1 MFRSVFLRKMVFLVL
16 VALCAS
22 ALLSATLF
30 TLGANEMLKT
40 NTEDKLISKAQ
51 AMSLF
56 VSEYITNERS
66 SGNLYDGRSLDAAT
80 KGYSEPSVLDAYYVL
95 YDAAGSPIKT
105 SVLYTN
111 HDVDFFNQMDGYA
124 RANMLTNTSYLGL
137 LIGRVQ
143 SEDKKTT
150 SIIVQAPIVVN
161 DQIIAYLV
169 IGNEY
174 SLENSIAGSFGSM
187 LLLSTFV
194 VALFML
200 IPVYFAS
207 KRLVKPLNK
216 VADVATALGQG
227 DFTVRADDTTR
238 GEIGDLAA
246 SVNELAERLSRSIVS
261 VTTERNRLKEIF
273 DIISEGIV
281 SVDINLQPD
290 YSNNAIATLFEKV
303 PRRNLFTEKLQ
314 LIPFEEVWQDF
325 ENCIKT
331 GETIERTI
339 EAKDCAYSSTIVP
352 TFDNE
357 KSIIGATGFFRDI
370 SEQERLEQTRRDYVA
385 NVSHELRT
393 PLTAMRG
400 LVEPLADGMVKKE
413 EDRQRYYGIILH
425 ETMRLSRLIDDM
437 LELSRLQARTLAFK
451 TFPFD
456 LNKLL
461 SEFETKFKP
470 VMEDAELNFSVEFK
484 TGPLPTVM
492 GNPDRVEQI
501 IVILLDNA
509 KKYTP
514 AGGSITISTEYSDE
528 TDQVLVS
535 VSDTGQGIHEYDIDH
550 IFDRFYKADRA
561 RGKKGTGLGLAIA
574 KELLSYMGETITVQS
589 EYGEGTTFTFT
600 LKRVTGSVWY

>member
-1 MFRSVFLRKMVFLVL
+1 MFRSVFLRKMILMVL
-16 VALCAS
+16 IALCAS

-30 TLGANEMLKT
+30 NIGMNAISRNNAEEVLI
-40 NTEDKLISKAQ
+40 DKGYS
-51 AMSLF
+51 MSDLL
-56 VSEYITNERS
+56 SEYVGQKNI
-66 SGNLYDGRSLDAAT
+66 AT
-80 KGYSEPSVLDAYYVL
+80 KGELISALKDATVGYANHTVLGAYF
-95 YDAAGSPIKT
+95 I
-105 SVLYTN
+105 LYTEEGN
-111 HDVDFFNQMDGYA
+111 SFFKTNEVDTEDVEILTSIDTYA
-124 RANMLTNTSYLGL
+124 QENMLTNSDNKN
-137 LIGRVQ
+137 LIGNV
-143 SEDKKTT
+143 SASSKKN
-150 SIIVQAPIVVN
+150 SITVIQIPIEVDN
-161 DQIIAYLV
+161 NLIGYLV
-169 IGNEY
+169 IGDQIPKQSPEASN
-174 SLENSIAGSFGSM
+174 
-187 LLLSTFV
+187 LSGVLFISTLMV
-194 VALFML
+194 SLFMA

-207 KRLVKPLNK
+207 RRLVRPLNK
-216 VADVATALGQG
+216 VTDVANALGRG
-227 DFTVRADDTTR
+227 DFSVRANDSTK
-238 GEIGDLAA
+238 GEIGELAA
-246 SVNELAERLSRSIVS
+246 SVNELAEKLSKSITS

-281 SVDINLQPD
+281 SVNEDLQPD

-303 PRRNLFTEKLQ
+303 PRKNLFTEKLQ
-314 LIPFEEVWQDF
+314 LIPFEEVWEDF
-325 ENCIKT
+325 ENCLKT
-331 GETIERTI
+331 GETYERTI

-352 TFDNE
+352 ILDNE
-357 KSIIGATGFFRDI
+357 KYIIGATGFFRDI

-461 SEFETKFKP
+461 SEFETKFAP
-470 VMEDAELNFSVEFK
+470 VLEEAELNFSVEYK

-514 AGGSITISTEYSDE
+514 AGGSITISTEFNDQ
-528 TDQVLVS
+528 TDQVFVS

-550 IFDRFYKADRA
+550 IFDRFFKADRA

-574 KELLSYMGETITVQS
+574 RELLSYMGETITVQS

>member
-1 MFRSVFLRKMVFLVL
+1 MIFLVL

-30 TLGANEMLKT
+30 NYAAGEVFRDNSEELLIEKARSMADFLEKQAEPERMKSDSEIVEKLKSSSKGYTSQDVLGAYFL
-40 NTEDKLISKAQ
+40 
-51 AMSLF
+51 
-56 VSEYITNERS
+56 
-66 SGNLYDGRSLDAAT
+66 
-80 KGYSEPSVLDAYYVL
+80 L
-95 YDAAGSPIKT
+95 YDANGQLVTYSNPET
-105 SVLYTN
+105 SDDLHILNEIGLFCTT
-111 HDVDFFNQMDGYA
+111 
-124 RANMLTNTSYLGL
+124 NMLNNSDNKNLRGTLNISEEDVSIKLIQVPVQTEDRLVSYL
-137 LIGRVQ
+137 
-143 SEDKKTT
+143 
-150 SIIVQAPIVVN
+150 IVGN
-161 DQIIAYLV
+161 QIIETPSTLSGFSQV
-169 IGNEY
+169 LI
-174 SLENSIAGSFGSM
+174 
-187 LLLSTFV
+187 LSTLLV
-194 VALFML
+194 SLAML

-207 KRLVKPLNK
+207 KRLIRPLNR
-216 VADVATALGQG
+216 VTDVANALGQG
-227 DFTVRADDTTR
+227 DFSVRANDQTK

-246 SVNELAERLSRSIVS
+246 SVNELAEKLSKSITS

-281 SVDINLQPD
+281 SVNKDLQPD

-303 PRRNLFTEKLQ
+303 PRKNLFTEKLQ
-314 LIPFEEVWQDF
+314 LIPFEEVWEDF

-331 GETIERTI
+331 GETYERTI

-352 TFDNE
+352 IKDNE
-357 KSIIGATGFFRDI
+357 KAIIGATGFFRDI

-470 VMEDAELNFSVEFK
+470 VLEDAELNFSVEYK

-535 VSDTGQGIHEYDIDH
+535 VIDTGQGIHEYDIDH
-550 IFDRFYKADRA
+550 IFDRFYKA
-561 RGKKGTGLGLAIA
+561 
-574 KELLSYMGETITVQS
+574 KEPA
-589 EYGEGTTFTFT
+589 
-600 LKRVTGSVWY
+600 

>member
-1 MFRSVFLRKMVFLVL
+1 MFRSLFLRKMIFLVL

-30 TLGANEMLKT
+30 NYAANEVSRDNSQEMVI
-40 NTEDKLISKAQ
+40 DQ
-51 AMSLF
+51 ARAM
-56 VSEYITNERS
+56 
-66 SGNLYDGRSLDAAT
+66 A
-80 KGYSEPSVLDAYYVL
+80 SVLSEHVKKSDAKDYQERVASLKNATVAFTDYNVL
-95 YDAAGSPIKT
+95 NAYFELYEMNETPIEFTRAGT
-105 SVLYTN
+105 
-111 HDVDFFNQMDGYA
+111 MDELNMMSIIDSYA
-124 RANMLTNTSYLGL
+124 RENMLTNSDNKNLMGSPTLS
-137 LIGRVQ
+137 
-143 SEDKKTT
+143 DKNATLT
-150 SIIVQAPIVVN
+150 IVQVPVYTN
-161 DQIIAYLV
+161 DTLTAYLIV
-169 IGNEY
+169 AKEISNQSAFDSGF
-174 SLENSIAGSFGSM
+174 SSV
-187 LLLSTFV
+187 LLLSTLLV
-194 VALFML
+194 SMFML

-207 KRLVKPLNK
+207 KRLISPLNR
-216 VADVATALGQG
+216 VTDVANALGRG
-227 DFTVRADDTTR
+227 DFSVRANAKTK
-238 GEIGDLAA
+238 GEIGELAA
-246 SVNELAERLSRSIVS
+246 SVNELAEKLSRSITS

-281 SVDINLQPD
+281 SVNKDLQPD

-303 PRRNLFTEKLQ
+303 PRKNLFTEKLQ
-314 LIPFEEVWQDF
+314 LIPFEEVWEDF
-325 ENCIKT
+325 DNCLKT
-331 GETIERTI
+331 GETYERTI

-352 TFDNE
+352 ILDNE
-357 KSIIGATGFFRDI
+357 KVIIGATGFFRDI

-470 VMEDAELNFSVEFK
+470 VMEDAELEFHVEYK
-484 TGPLPTVM
+484 TGTLPTVM

-514 AGGSITISTEYSDE
+514 PGGSITISTEYSDE

>member
-1 MFRSVFLRKMVFLVL
+1 MFRSIFLRKMIFLVL

-30 TLGANEMLKT
+30 NYAAGEVFRDNSEELLIEKARSMADFLEKQAEPERMKSDSEIVEKLKSSSKGYTSQDVLGAYFLLYDTNGQLVTYSNPETSDDLHILNEIGLFCTTNMLNNSDNKNLRGT
-40 NTEDKLISKAQ
+40 LNISEEDVSIKLIQVPVQTEDRL
-51 AMSLF
+51 
-56 VSEYITNERS
+56 V
-66 SGNLYDGRSLDAAT
+66 
-80 KGYSEPSVLDAYYVL
+80 
-95 YDAAGSPIKT
+95 
-105 SVLYTN
+105 
-111 HDVDFFNQMDGYA
+111 
-124 RANMLTNTSYLGL
+124 SYLIVGNQVIETPSAL
-137 LIGRVQ
+137 SGFSQVLI
-143 SEDKKTT
+143 
-150 SIIVQAPIVVN
+150 
-161 DQIIAYLV
+161 
-169 IGNEY
+169 
-174 SLENSIAGSFGSM
+174 
-187 LLLSTFV
+187 LSTLLV
-194 VALFML
+194 SLAML

-207 KRLVKPLNK
+207 KRLIRPLNR
-216 VADVATALGQG
+216 VTDVANALGQG
-227 DFTVRADDTTR
+227 DFSVRANDQTK

-246 SVNELAERLSRSIVS
+246 SVNELAEKLSKSITS

-281 SVDINLQPD
+281 SVNKDLQPD

-303 PRRNLFTEKLQ
+303 PRKNLFTEKLQ
-314 LIPFEEVWQDF
+314 LIPFEEVWEDF

-331 GETIERTI
+331 GETYERTI

-352 TFDNE
+352 IKDNE
-357 KSIIGATGFFRDI
+357 KAIIGATGFFRDI

-470 VMEDAELNFSVEFK
+470 VLEDAELNFSVEYK

-535 VSDTGQGIHEYDIDH
+535 VIDTGQGIHEYDIDH

>member
-1 MFRSVFLRKMVFLVL
+1 MFRSLFLRKMVFLVL

-30 TLGANEMLKT
+30 NYAAGEVSKD
-40 NTEDKLISKAQ
+40 NTEEIMIDKARSMASFLGSYADQDKTLSDSEITGKLKSISA
-51 AMSLF
+51 
-56 VSEYITNERS
+56 
-66 SGNLYDGRSLDAAT
+66 
-80 KGYSEPSVLDAYYVL
+80 GYASRDVLGTFFHL
-95 YDAAGSPIKT
+95 YDANGSLISSSNPQT
-105 SVLYTN
+105 SEDLRLLSAIDIFCTS
-111 HDVDFFNQMDGYA
+111 
-124 RANMLTNTSYLGL
+124 NMLTNSDNKNLRGELDNDGSNVIMIQFPVQTENKLCGYLIIGDRISSSPAAVTGFSQV
-137 LIGRVQ
+137 LI
-143 SEDKKTT
+143 
-150 SIIVQAPIVVN
+150 
-161 DQIIAYLV
+161 
-169 IGNEY
+169 
-174 SLENSIAGSFGSM
+174 
-187 LLLSTFV
+187 LSTLV
-194 VALFML
+194 VSLFML

-207 KRLVKPLNK
+207 KRLIRPLNR
-216 VADVATALGQG
+216 VTDVANALGRG
-227 DFTVRADDTTR
+227 DFSIRANDKTK

-246 SVNELAERLSRSIVS
+246 SVNELAEKLSKSITS
-261 VTTERNRLKEIF
+261 VTTERNRPKELF

-281 SVDINLQPD
+281 SVNKDLQPD

-303 PRRNLFTEKLQ
+303 PRKNLFTEKLQ
-314 LIPFEEVWQDF
+314 LIPFEEVWEDF

-331 GETIERTI
+331 GETYERTI

-352 TFDNE
+352 IKDNE
-357 KSIIGATGFFRDI
+357 KTIIGATGFFRDI

-470 VMEDAELNFSVEFK
+470 VMEDAELNFSVEYK

-535 VSDTGQGIHEYDIDH
+535 VADTGQGIHEYDIDH

>member
-1 MFRSVFLRKMVFLVL
+1 MFRSLFLRKMIFLVL

-30 TLGANEMLKT
+30 NYAANEVSRDNSQEMVI
-40 NTEDKLISKAQ
+40 DQ
-51 AMSLF
+51 ARAM
-56 VSEYITNERS
+56 
-66 SGNLYDGRSLDAAT
+66 A
-80 KGYSEPSVLDAYYVL
+80 SVLSEHVEKSDAKDYQERVASLKNATVAFTDYNVL
-95 YDAAGSPIKT
+95 NAYFELYEMNETPIEFTRAGT
-105 SVLYTN
+105 
-111 HDVDFFNQMDGYA
+111 MDELNMMSIIDSYA
-124 RANMLTNTSYLGL
+124 RENMLTNSDNKN
-137 LIGRVQ
+137 LIG
-143 SEDKKTT
+143 SPTLSDKNATLT
-150 SIIVQAPIVVN
+150 IVQVPVYTN
-161 DQIIAYLV
+161 GTLTAYLIV
-169 IGNEY
+169 AKEISNQSAFDSGF
-174 SLENSIAGSFGSM
+174 SSV
-187 LLLSTFV
+187 LLLSTLLV
-194 VALFML
+194 SMFML

-207 KRLVKPLNK
+207 KRLISPLNR
-216 VADVATALGQG
+216 VTDVANALGRG
-227 DFTVRADDTTR
+227 DFSVRANDKTK
-238 GEIGDLAA
+238 GEIGELAA
-246 SVNELAERLSRSIVS
+246 SVNELAEKLSRSITS

-281 SVDINLQPD
+281 SVNKDLQPD

-303 PRRNLFTEKLQ
+303 PRKNLFTEKLQ
-314 LIPFEEVWQDF
+314 LIPFEEVWEDF
-325 ENCIKT
+325 DNCLKT
-331 GETIERTI
+331 GETYERTI

-352 TFDNE
+352 ILDNE
-357 KSIIGATGFFRDI
+357 KVIIGATGFFRDI

-470 VMEDAELNFSVEFK
+470 VMEDAELDFHVEYK
-484 TGPLPTVM
+484 TGTLPTVM

-514 AGGSITISTEYSDE
+514 PGGSITISTEYSDE

>member
-1 MFRSVFLRKMVFLVL
+1 MFRSVFLRKMVTLVL

-22 ALLSATLF
+22 ALLSAFLFSIAANASFRTQSENDMKDKATSLSIFLSSYVRDNSTSSKDYLDTL
-30 TLGANEMLKT
+30 LGATHSYTDPSILGAYFLLYNKDGSQLKLETPANVEDVENVTSIHTHATTYML
-40 NTEDKLISKAQ
+40 NHNQNPHLISR
-51 AMSLF
+51 
-56 VSEYITNERS
+56 IP
-66 SGNLYDGRSLDAAT
+66 LD
-80 KGYSEPSVLDAYYVL
+80 E
-95 YDAAGSPIKT
+95 
-105 SVLYTN
+105 
-111 HDVDFFNQMDGYA
+111 
-124 RANMLTNTSYLGL
+124 
-137 LIGRVQ
+137 
-143 SEDKKTT
+143 KKTT
-150 SIIVQAPIVVN
+150 LFIVQVPVMVN
-161 DQIIAYLV
+161 DELIAYLV
-169 IGNEY
+169 IGSE
-174 SLENSIAGSFGSM
+174 IAQQSDIVKSFSNV

-194 VALFML
+194 VAFFMI

-207 KRLVKPLNK
+207 KRLVRPLNK
-216 VADVATALGQG
+216 VADVAIALGQG
-227 DFTVRADDTTR
+227 DFTKRADDSTR

-246 SVNELAERLSRSIVS
+246 SINELAERLSKSITS
-261 VTTERNRLKEIF
+261 VTNERNRLKEIF

-290 YSNNAIATLFEKV
+290 YANNAIATLFEKV
-303 PRRNLFTEKLQ
+303 PRKNLFTEKLQ
-314 LIPFEEVWQDF
+314 LIPFEEVWEDF

-331 GETIERTI
+331 GESLERTI
-339 EAKDCAYSSTIVP
+339 EAKDCAYQSTIVP
-352 TFDNE
+352 TLDSD
-357 KSIIGATGFFRDI
+357 KMIIGATGFFRDI

-461 SEFETKFKP
+461 SEFETKFAP
-470 VMEDAELNFSVEFK
+470 VMEEAELDFSVEFK

-514 AGGSITISTEYSDE
+514 AGGSITISTEYNDE

-574 KELLSYMGETITVQS
+574 KELLSYMGETITVTS

-600 LKRVTGSVWY
+600 LKRVTGTVWY

>member
-1 MFRSVFLRKMVFLVL
+1 MFRSLFLRKMVFLVL

-30 TLGANEMLKT
+30 NYAAGEVSKD
-40 NTEDKLISKAQ
+40 NTEEIMIDKARSMASFLGSYADQDKTLSDSEITGKLKSISA
-51 AMSLF
+51 
-56 VSEYITNERS
+56 
-66 SGNLYDGRSLDAAT
+66 
-80 KGYSEPSVLDAYYVL
+80 GYASRDVLGTFFLL
-95 YDAAGSPIKT
+95 YDANGSLISSSNPQT
-105 SVLYTN
+105 SEDLRLLSAIDIFCTS
-111 HDVDFFNQMDGYA
+111 
-124 RANMLTNTSYLGL
+124 NMLTNSDNKNLRGELDNDGSNVIMIQFPVQTENKLCGYLIIGDRISSSPAAVTGFSQV
-137 LIGRVQ
+137 LI
-143 SEDKKTT
+143 
-150 SIIVQAPIVVN
+150 
-161 DQIIAYLV
+161 
-169 IGNEY
+169 
-174 SLENSIAGSFGSM
+174 
-187 LLLSTFV
+187 LSTLV
-194 VALFML
+194 VSLFML

-207 KRLVKPLNK
+207 KRLIRPLNR
-216 VADVATALGQG
+216 VTDVANALGRG
-227 DFTVRADDTTR
+227 DFSIRANDKTK

-246 SVNELAERLSRSIVS
+246 SVNELAEKLSKSITS

-281 SVDINLQPD
+281 SVNKDLQPD

-303 PRRNLFTEKLQ
+303 PRKNLFTEKLQ
-314 LIPFEEVWQDF
+314 LIPFEEVWEDF

-331 GETIERTI
+331 GETYERTI

-352 TFDNE
+352 IKDNE
-357 KSIIGATGFFRDI
+357 KTIIGATGFFRDI

-470 VMEDAELNFSVEFK
+470 VMEDAELNFSVEYK

-492 GNPDRVEQI
+492 GNPDRGEQI

-535 VSDTGQGIHEYDIDH
+535 VADTGQGIHEYDIDH

>member
-1 MFRSVFLRKMVFLVL
+1 MIFLVL

-30 TLGANEMLKT
+30 NYAAGEVFRDNSEELLIEKARSMADFLEKQAEPERMKSDSEIVEKLKSSSKGYTSQDVLGAYFL
-40 NTEDKLISKAQ
+40 
-51 AMSLF
+51 
-56 VSEYITNERS
+56 
-66 SGNLYDGRSLDAAT
+66 
-80 KGYSEPSVLDAYYVL
+80 L
-95 YDAAGSPIKT
+95 YDANGQLVTYSNPET
-105 SVLYTN
+105 SDDLHILNEIGLFCTT
-111 HDVDFFNQMDGYA
+111 
-124 RANMLTNTSYLGL
+124 NMLNNSDNKNLRGTLNISEEDVSIKLIQVPVQTEDRLVSYL
-137 LIGRVQ
+137 
-143 SEDKKTT
+143 
-150 SIIVQAPIVVN
+150 IVGN
-161 DQIIAYLV
+161 QIIETPSALSGFSQV
-169 IGNEY
+169 LI
-174 SLENSIAGSFGSM
+174 
-187 LLLSTFV
+187 LSTLLV
-194 VALFML
+194 SLAML

-207 KRLVKPLNK
+207 KRLIRPLNR
-216 VADVATALGQG
+216 VTDVANALGQG
-227 DFTVRADDTTR
+227 DFSVRANDQTK

-246 SVNELAERLSRSIVS
+246 SVNELAEKLSKSITS

-281 SVDINLQPD
+281 SVNKDLQPD

-303 PRRNLFTEKLQ
+303 PRKNLFTEKLQ
-314 LIPFEEVWQDF
+314 LIPFEEVWEDF

-331 GETIERTI
+331 GETYERTI

-352 TFDNE
+352 IKDNE
-357 KSIIGATGFFRDI
+357 KAIIGATGFFRDI

-470 VMEDAELNFSVEFK
+470 VLEDAELNFSVEYK

-535 VSDTGQGIHEYDIDH
+535 VIDTGQGIHEYDIDH

>member
-1 MFRSVFLRKMVFLVL
+1 MFRSVFLRKMILMVL
-16 VALCAS
+16 IALCAS

-30 TLGANEMLKT
+30 SFGANAISRQNQEELLI
-40 NTEDKLISKAQ
+40 DKGY
-51 AMSLF
+51 AMSSFLTDYLQGTEYSN
-56 VSEYITNERS
+56 VSEMTTKLS
-66 SGNLYDGRSLDAAT
+66 QASL
-80 KGYSEPSVLDAYYVL
+80 GYSDHEVLDAYV
-95 YDAAGSPIKT
+95 
-105 SVLYTN
+105 VLYTTTGN
-111 HDVDFFNQMDGYA
+111 SFFMTKSKNDQDSIILTTIKQYA
-124 RANMLTNTSYLGL
+124 AKNMLTNSDNKN
-137 LIGRVQ
+137 LIGSVTP
-143 SEDKKTT
+143 SKNEE
-150 SIIVQAPIVVN
+150 SITIIQIPLVSNNKLVGYLIIG
-161 DQIIAYLV
+161 DQIAKRSDEAM
-169 IGNEY
+169 GF
-174 SLENSIAGSFGSM
+174 SSI
-187 LLLSTFV
+187 LLLSTLMV
-194 VALFML
+194 SLFMA

-207 KRLVKPLNK
+207 KRLVRPLNK
-216 VADVATALGQG
+216 VTDVANALGRG
-227 DFTVRADDTTR
+227 DFSVRANDSTR
-238 GEIGDLAA
+238 GEIGELAA
-246 SVNELAERLSRSIVS
+246 SVNELAEKLSRSITS

-281 SVDINLQPD
+281 SVNEDLQPD

-303 PRRNLFTEKLQ
+303 PRKNLFTEKLQ
-314 LIPFEEVWQDF
+314 LIPFEEVWEDF
-325 ENCIKT
+325 AECIKT
-331 GETIERTI
+331 GETYERTI
-339 EAKDCAYSSTIVP
+339 EDKDCAYSSTIVP
-352 TFDNE
+352 ILDNE
-357 KSIIGATGFFRDI
+357 KKIIGATGFFRDI

-461 SEFETKFKP
+461 SEFETKFAP
-470 VMEDAELNFSVEFK
+470 VLEEAELNFAVEYK
-484 TGPLPTVM
+484 TGTLPTVM

-514 AGGSITISTEYSDE
+514 AGGSITISTEFNDQ

-574 KELLSYMGETITVQS
+574 KELLSYMGETISVQS

>member
-1 MFRSVFLRKMVFLVL
+1 MFRSLFLRKMVFLVL

-30 TLGANEMLKT
+30 NYAAGEVSKD
-40 NTEDKLISKAQ
+40 NTEEIMIDKARSMASFLGSYADQDKTLSDSEITGKLKSISA
-51 AMSLF
+51 
-56 VSEYITNERS
+56 
-66 SGNLYDGRSLDAAT
+66 
-80 KGYSEPSVLDAYYVL
+80 GYASRNVLGTFFLL
-95 YDAAGSPIKT
+95 YDANGSLISSSNPQT
-105 SVLYTN
+105 SEDLRLLSAIDIFCTS
-111 HDVDFFNQMDGYA
+111 
-124 RANMLTNTSYLGL
+124 NMLTNSDNKNLRGELDNDGSNVIMIQFPVQTENKLCGYLIIGDRISSSPAAVTGFSQV
-137 LIGRVQ
+137 LI
-143 SEDKKTT
+143 
-150 SIIVQAPIVVN
+150 
-161 DQIIAYLV
+161 
-169 IGNEY
+169 
-174 SLENSIAGSFGSM
+174 
-187 LLLSTFV
+187 LSTLV
-194 VALFML
+194 VSLFML

-207 KRLVKPLNK
+207 KRLIRPLNR
-216 VADVATALGQG
+216 VTDVANALGRG
-227 DFTVRADDTTR
+227 DFSIRANDKTK

-246 SVNELAERLSRSIVS
+246 SVNELAEKLSKSITS

-281 SVDINLQPD
+281 SVNKDLQPD

-303 PRRNLFTEKLQ
+303 PRKNLFTEKLQ
-314 LIPFEEVWQDF
+314 LIPFEEVWEDF

-331 GETIERTI
+331 GETYERTI

-352 TFDNE
+352 IKDNE
-357 KSIIGATGFFRDI
+357 KTIIGATGFFRDI

-470 VMEDAELNFSVEFK
+470 VMEDAELNFSVEYK

-535 VSDTGQGIHEYDIDH
+535 VADTGQGIHEYDIDH

>member
-1 MFRSVFLRKMVFLVL
+1 MFRSIFLRKMIFLVL

-30 TLGANEMLKT
+30 NYAAGEVFRDNSEELLIEKARSMADFLEKQAEPERMKSDSEIVEKLKSSSKGYTSQDVLGAYFL
-40 NTEDKLISKAQ
+40 
-51 AMSLF
+51 
-56 VSEYITNERS
+56 
-66 SGNLYDGRSLDAAT
+66 
-80 KGYSEPSVLDAYYVL
+80 L
-95 YDAAGSPIKT
+95 YDANGQLVTYSNPET
-105 SVLYTN
+105 SDDLHILNEIGLFCTT
-111 HDVDFFNQMDGYA
+111 
-124 RANMLTNTSYLGL
+124 NMLNNSDNKNLRGTLNISEEDVSIKLIQVPVQTEDRLVSYL
-137 LIGRVQ
+137 
-143 SEDKKTT
+143 
-150 SIIVQAPIVVN
+150 IVGN
-161 DQIIAYLV
+161 QIIETPSTLSGFSQV
-169 IGNEY
+169 LI
-174 SLENSIAGSFGSM
+174 
-187 LLLSTFV
+187 LSTLLV
-194 VALFML
+194 SLAML

-207 KRLVKPLNK
+207 KRLIRPLNR
-216 VADVATALGQG
+216 VTDVANALGQG
-227 DFTVRADDTTR
+227 DFSVRANDQTK

-246 SVNELAERLSRSIVS
+246 SVNELAEKLSKSITS

-281 SVDINLQPD
+281 SVNKDLQPD

-303 PRRNLFTEKLQ
+303 PRKNLFTEKLQ
-314 LIPFEEVWQDF
+314 LIPFEEVWEDF

-331 GETIERTI
+331 GETYERTI

-352 TFDNE
+352 IKDNE
-357 KSIIGATGFFRDI
+357 KAIIGATGFFRDI

-470 VMEDAELNFSVEFK
+470 VLEDAELNFSVEYK

-535 VSDTGQGIHEYDIDH
+535 VIDTGQGIHEYDIDH

>member
-1 MFRSVFLRKMVFLVL
+1 MFRSVFLRKMIFMVL

-30 TLGANEMLKT
+30 RYAANAVTKQNEETLLIEKAHALSDFLNTHLQQEETTNFADASMSLKNATLGYSDHSVLGAYFLLYNPNGSAYFST
-40 NTEDKLISKAQ
+40 TPAYDQDRTLISAIDQYARNNMLNNSDNKN
-51 AMSLF
+51 LLGR
-56 VSEYITNERS
+56 IPS
-66 SGNLYDGRSLDAAT
+66 SGKNASIT
-80 KGYSEPSVLDAYYVL
+80 MIQI
-95 YDAAGSPIKT
+95 PI
-105 SVLYTN
+105 
-111 HDVDFFNQMDGYA
+111 M
-124 RANMLTNTSYLGL
+124 ANDQLVSYLI
-137 LIGRVQ
+137 IGDEI
-143 SEDKKTT
+143 SDKSSSASTF
-150 SIIVQAPIVVN
+150 SNV
-161 DQIIAYLV
+161 
-169 IGNEY
+169 
-174 SLENSIAGSFGSM
+174 
-187 LLLSTFV
+187 LLLSTLMV
-194 VALFML
+194 SLFMA

-207 KRLVKPLNK
+207 KRLVRPLNK
-216 VADVATALGQG
+216 VTDVANALGQG
-227 DFTVRADDTTR
+227 DFTVRANDSTK
-238 GEIGDLAA
+238 GEIGELAA
-246 SVNELAERLSRSIVS
+246 SVNELAERLSKSITS

-281 SVDINLQPD
+281 SVDKNLQPD

-303 PRRNLFTEKLQ
+303 PRKNLFTEKLQ
-314 LIPFEEVWQDF
+314 LIPFEEVWEDF
-325 ENCIKT
+325 ENCLKT
-331 GETIERTI
+331 GETYERTI

-352 TFDNE
+352 ILDNE
-357 KSIIGATGFFRDI
+357 KVIIGAIGFFRDI

-461 SEFETKFKP
+461 SEFETKFAP
-470 VMEDAELNFSVEFK
+470 VLEDAEINFSVEYK

-514 AGGSITISTEYSDE
+514 AGGTITISTEYNDQ

>member
-1 MFRSVFLRKMVFLVL
+1 MFRSLFLRKMVFLVL

-30 TLGANEMLKT
+30 NYAAGEVSKD
-40 NTEDKLISKAQ
+40 NTEEIMIDKARSMASFLGSYADQDKTLSDSEITGKLKSISA
-51 AMSLF
+51 
-56 VSEYITNERS
+56 
-66 SGNLYDGRSLDAAT
+66 
-80 KGYSEPSVLDAYYVL
+80 GYASRDVLGTFFLL
-95 YDAAGSPIKT
+95 YDANGSLISSSNPQT
-105 SVLYTN
+105 SEDLRLLSAIDIFCTS
-111 HDVDFFNQMDGYA
+111 
-124 RANMLTNTSYLGL
+124 NMLTNSDNKNLRGELDNDGSNVIMIQFPVQTENKLCGYLIIGDRISSSPAAVTGFSQV
-137 LIGRVQ
+137 LI
-143 SEDKKTT
+143 
-150 SIIVQAPIVVN
+150 
-161 DQIIAYLV
+161 
-169 IGNEY
+169 
-174 SLENSIAGSFGSM
+174 
-187 LLLSTFV
+187 LSTLV
-194 VALFML
+194 VSLFML

-207 KRLVKPLNK
+207 KRLIRPLNR
-216 VADVATALGQG
+216 VTDVANALGRG
-227 DFTVRADDTTR
+227 DFSIRANDKTK

-246 SVNELAERLSRSIVS
+246 SVNELAEKLSKSITS

-281 SVDINLQPD
+281 SVNKDLQPD

-303 PRRNLFTEKLQ
+303 PRKNLFTEKLQ
-314 LIPFEEVWQDF
+314 LIPFEEVWEDF

-331 GETIERTI
+331 GETYERTI

-352 TFDNE
+352 IKDNE
-357 KSIIGATGFFRDI
+357 KTIIGATGFFRDI

-470 VMEDAELNFSVEFK
+470 VMEDAELNFSVEYK

-535 VSDTGQGIHEYDIDH
+535 VIDTGQGIHEYDIDH

>member
-1 MFRSVFLRKMVFLVL
+1 MFRSVFLRKMIFLVL

-22 ALLSATLF
+22 ALISATLF
-30 TLGANEMLKT
+30 NYAQTEISRNMAEEHSIDQARALSSYLSNYLYETASDGKDQATLLRE
-40 NTEDKLISKAQ
+40 
-51 AMSLF
+51 
-56 VSEYITNERS
+56 
-66 SGNLYDGRSLDAAT
+66 AT
-80 KGYSEPSVLDAYYVL
+80 TGYADPLVLDAYFVL
-95 YDAAGSPIKT
+95 YDASGKLITSST
-105 SVLYTN
+105 SVTPQQQTHIEGIN
-111 HDVDFFNQMDGYA
+111 TYA
-124 RANMLTNTSYLGL
+124 QTYMLTNSSNKNLLGRL
-137 LIGRVQ
+137 V
-143 SEDKKTT
+143 EDKET
-150 SIIVQAPIVVN
+150 SILVQVPVYKGENLAG
-161 DQIIAYLV
+161 YLV
-169 IGNEY
+169 IGDELPAK
-174 SLENSIAGSFGSM
+174 SSIGSSFNQV
-187 LLLSTFV
+187 LLLSTLMV
-194 VALFML
+194 SLFMV
-200 IPVYFAS
+200 IPVFFAS
-207 KRLVKPLNK
+207 KRLIRPLNR
-216 VADVATALGQG
+216 VTEVATALGQG
-227 DFTVRADDTTR
+227 DFSVRANDRTK
-238 GEIGDLAA
+238 GELGELAA
-246 SVNELAERLSRSIVS
+246 SVNELAERLSKSIAG

-281 SVDINLQPD
+281 SVNKDLQPD

-303 PRRNLFTEKLQ
+303 PRKNLFTEKLQ
-314 LIPFEEVWQDF
+314 LIPFEEVWEDF
-325 ENCIKT
+325 EKCLKT
-331 GETIERTI
+331 GETFERTI

-352 TFDNE
+352 ILDNE
-357 KSIIGATGFFRDI
+357 KAIIGATGFFRDI

-437 LELSRLQARTLAFK
+437 LELSRLQARTLAFR

-470 VMEDAELNFSVEFK
+470 VMEDAELEFHVEFK
-484 TGPLPTVM
+484 TGTLPTVM

-514 AGGSITISTEYSDE
+514 AGGSIIISTEYNDE
-528 TDQVLVS
+528 MDRVLVS

-600 LKRVTGSVWY
+600 LKRVTGTVWY

>member
-1 MFRSVFLRKMVFLVL
+1 MFRSLFLRKMVFLVL

-30 TLGANEMLKT
+30 NYAAGEVSKD
-40 NTEDKLISKAQ
+40 NTEEIMIDKARSMASFLGSYADQDKTLSDSEITGKLKSISA
-51 AMSLF
+51 
-56 VSEYITNERS
+56 
-66 SGNLYDGRSLDAAT
+66 
-80 KGYSEPSVLDAYYVL
+80 GYSSRDVLGTFFLL
-95 YDAAGSPIKT
+95 YDANGSLISSSNPQT
-105 SVLYTN
+105 SEDLRLLSAIDIFCTS
-111 HDVDFFNQMDGYA
+111 
-124 RANMLTNTSYLGL
+124 NMLTNSDNKNLRGELDNDGSNVIMIQFPVQTENKLCGYLIIGDRISSSPAAVTGFSQV
-137 LIGRVQ
+137 LI
-143 SEDKKTT
+143 
-150 SIIVQAPIVVN
+150 
-161 DQIIAYLV
+161 
-169 IGNEY
+169 
-174 SLENSIAGSFGSM
+174 
-187 LLLSTFV
+187 LSTLV
-194 VALFML
+194 VSLFML

-207 KRLVKPLNK
+207 KRLIRPLNR
-216 VADVATALGQG
+216 VTDVANALGRG
-227 DFTVRADDTTR
+227 DFSIRANDKTK

-246 SVNELAERLSRSIVS
+246 SVNELAEKLSKSITS

-281 SVDINLQPD
+281 SVNKDLQPD

-303 PRRNLFTEKLQ
+303 PRKNLFTEKLQ
-314 LIPFEEVWQDF
+314 LIPFEEVWEDF

-331 GETIERTI
+331 GETYERTI

-352 TFDNE
+352 IKDNE
-357 KSIIGATGFFRDI
+357 KTIIGATGFFRDI

-470 VMEDAELNFSVEFK
+470 VMEDAELNFSVEYK

-535 VSDTGQGIHEYDIDH
+535 VADTGQGIHEYDIDH

>member
-1 MFRSVFLRKMVFLVL
+1 MFRSVFLRKMIFLVL

-22 ALLSATLF
+22 ALISATLYNYAA
-30 TLGANEMLKT
+30 TEVTKNRIEEQSIDQARALASYLANSVQKAGADSNRSEILK
-40 NTEDKLISKAQ
+40 EA
-51 AMSLF
+51 
-56 VSEYITNERS
+56 S
-66 SGNLYDGRSLDAAT
+66 SGYTDLYTLNAYYLLYDTAGRSIITTVSSTPEQQSRIEAID
-80 KGYSEPSVLDAYYVL
+80 S
-95 YDAAGSPIKT
+95 
-105 SVLYTN
+105 
-111 HDVDFFNQMDGYA
+111 YA
-124 RANMLTNTSYLGL
+124 QTYMLTSTANKNLLGRL
-137 LIGRVQ
+137 VEEKDTTILVQ
-143 SEDKKTT
+143 VPVYTGENL
-150 SIIVQAPIVVN
+150 V
-161 DQIIAYLV
+161 AYLV
-169 IGNEY
+169 IGAAQPVHATIGTDFY
-174 SLENSIAGSFGSM
+174 QV
-187 LLLSTFV
+187 LLLSTLM
-194 VALFML
+194 VALFMA

-207 KRLVKPLNK
+207 KRLIRPLNR
-216 VADVATALGQG
+216 VAEVATALGQG
-227 DFTVRADDTTR
+227 DFTVRANDRTK

-246 SVNELAERLSRSIVS
+246 SVNELAERLSKSITS

-281 SVDINLQPD
+281 SVNKDLQPD

-303 PRRNLFTEKLQ
+303 PRKNLFTEKLQ
-314 LIPFEEVWQDF
+314 LIPFEEVWEDF
-325 ENCIKT
+325 DKCLKT
-331 GETIERTI
+331 GETFERTI

-352 TFDNE
+352 ILDNE
-357 KSIIGATGFFRDI
+357 KAIIGATGFFRDI

-470 VMEDAELNFSVEFK
+470 VMEDADLEFHVEHK
-484 TGPLPTVM
+484 TGTLPTVM

-514 AGGSITISTEYSDE
+514 AGGSIIISTEYSDE
-528 TDQVLVS
+528 TDKVLVS

-600 LKRVTGSVWY
+600 LKRVTGTVWY

>member
-1 MFRSVFLRKMVFLVL
+1 MFRSIFLRKMIFLVL

-30 TLGANEMLKT
+30 NYAAGEVFRDNSEELLIEKARSMADFLEKQAEPERMKSDSEIVEKLKSSSKGYTSQDVLGAYFL
-40 NTEDKLISKAQ
+40 
-51 AMSLF
+51 
-56 VSEYITNERS
+56 
-66 SGNLYDGRSLDAAT
+66 
-80 KGYSEPSVLDAYYVL
+80 L
-95 YDAAGSPIKT
+95 YDANGQLVTYSNPET
-105 SVLYTN
+105 SDDLHILNEIGLFCTT
-111 HDVDFFNQMDGYA
+111 
-124 RANMLTNTSYLGL
+124 NMLNNSDNKNLRGTLNISEEDVSIKLIQVPVQTEDRLVSYLIVGNQVIETPSAL
-137 LIGRVQ
+137 SGFSQVLI
-143 SEDKKTT
+143 
-150 SIIVQAPIVVN
+150 
-161 DQIIAYLV
+161 
-169 IGNEY
+169 
-174 SLENSIAGSFGSM
+174 
-187 LLLSTFV
+187 LSTLLV
-194 VALFML
+194 SLAML

-207 KRLVKPLNK
+207 KRLIRPLNR
-216 VADVATALGQG
+216 VTDVANALGQG
-227 DFTVRADDTTR
+227 DFSVRANDQTK

-246 SVNELAERLSRSIVS
+246 SVNELAEKLSKSITS

-281 SVDINLQPD
+281 SVNKDLQPD

-303 PRRNLFTEKLQ
+303 PRKNLFTEKLQ
-314 LIPFEEVWQDF
+314 LIPFEEVWEDF

-331 GETIERTI
+331 GETYERTI

-352 TFDNE
+352 IKDNE
-357 KSIIGATGFFRDI
+357 KAIIGATGFFRDI

-470 VMEDAELNFSVEFK
+470 VLEDAELNFSVEYK

-535 VSDTGQGIHEYDIDH
+535 VIDTGQGIHEYDIDH

>member
-1 MFRSVFLRKMVFLVL
+1 MFRSIFLRKMIFLVL

-30 TLGANEMLKT
+30 NYAAGEVFRDNSEELLIEKARSMADFLEKQAEPERMKSDSEIVEKLKNCSKGYTSQDVLGAYFL
-40 NTEDKLISKAQ
+40 
-51 AMSLF
+51 
-56 VSEYITNERS
+56 
-66 SGNLYDGRSLDAAT
+66 
-80 KGYSEPSVLDAYYVL
+80 L
-95 YDAAGSPIKT
+95 YDANGQLVTYSNPET
-105 SVLYTN
+105 SDDLHILNEIGLFCTT
-111 HDVDFFNQMDGYA
+111 
-124 RANMLTNTSYLGL
+124 NMLNNSDNKNLRGTLNISEEDVSIKLIQVPVQTEDRLVSYL
-137 LIGRVQ
+137 
-143 SEDKKTT
+143 
-150 SIIVQAPIVVN
+150 IVGN
-161 DQIIAYLV
+161 QIIETPSTLSGFSQV
-169 IGNEY
+169 LI
-174 SLENSIAGSFGSM
+174 
-187 LLLSTFV
+187 LSTLLV
-194 VALFML
+194 SLAML

-207 KRLVKPLNK
+207 KRLIRPLNR
-216 VADVATALGQG
+216 VTDVANALGQG
-227 DFTVRADDTTR
+227 DFSIRANDQTK

-246 SVNELAERLSRSIVS
+246 SVNELAEKLSKSITS

-281 SVDINLQPD
+281 SVNKDLQPD

-303 PRRNLFTEKLQ
+303 PRKNLFTEKLQ
-314 LIPFEEVWQDF
+314 LIPFEEVWEDF

-331 GETIERTI
+331 GETYERTI

-352 TFDNE
+352 IKDNE
-357 KSIIGATGFFRDI
+357 KAIIGATGFFRDI

-470 VMEDAELNFSVEFK
+470 VLEDAELNFSVEYK

-535 VSDTGQGIHEYDIDH
+535 VIDTGQGIHEYDIDH

>member
-1 MFRSVFLRKMVFLVL
+1 MFRSLFLRKMVFLVL

-30 TLGANEMLKT
+30 NYAAGEVSKD
-40 NTEDKLISKAQ
+40 NTEEIMIDKARSMASFLGSYADQDKTLSDSEITGKLKSISA
-51 AMSLF
+51 
-56 VSEYITNERS
+56 
-66 SGNLYDGRSLDAAT
+66 
-80 KGYSEPSVLDAYYVL
+80 GYASRDVLGTFFLL
-95 YDAAGSPIKT
+95 YDANGSLISSSNPQT
-105 SVLYTN
+105 SEDLRLLSAIDIFCTS
-111 HDVDFFNQMDGYA
+111 
-124 RANMLTNTSYLGL
+124 NMLTNSDNKNLRGELDNDGSNVIMIQFPVQTENKLCGYLIIGDRISSSPAAVTGFSQV
-137 LIGRVQ
+137 LI
-143 SEDKKTT
+143 
-150 SIIVQAPIVVN
+150 
-161 DQIIAYLV
+161 
-169 IGNEY
+169 
-174 SLENSIAGSFGSM
+174 
-187 LLLSTFV
+187 LSTLV
-194 VALFML
+194 VSLFML

-207 KRLVKPLNK
+207 KRLIRPLNR
-216 VADVATALGQG
+216 VTDVANALGRG
-227 DFTVRADDTTR
+227 DFSIRANDKTK

-246 SVNELAERLSRSIVS
+246 SVNELAEKLSKSITS

-281 SVDINLQPD
+281 SVNKDLQPD

-303 PRRNLFTEKLQ
+303 PRKNLFTEKLQ
-314 LIPFEEVWQDF
+314 LIPFEEVWEDF

-331 GETIERTI
+331 GETYERTI
-339 EAKDCAYSSTIVP
+339 EAKDCAYSSMIVP
-352 TFDNE
+352 IKDNE
-357 KSIIGATGFFRDI
+357 KTIIGATGFFRDI

-470 VMEDAELNFSVEFK
+470 VMEDAELNFSVEYK

-535 VSDTGQGIHEYDIDH
+535 VADTGQGIHEYDIDH

>member
-1 MFRSVFLRKMVFLVL
+1 MIFLVL

-22 ALLSATLF
+22 ALISATLF
-30 TLGANEMLKT
+30 NYAANEVSRVSVENAT
-40 NTEDKLISKAQ
+40 IDQAQ
-51 AMSLF
+51 AMSARLSANLEKEAAGD
-56 VSEYITNERS
+56 SEQTKQLLISN
-66 SGNLYDGRSLDAAT
+66 SL
-80 KGYSEPSVLDAYYVL
+80 GYVDKSVINAYYLL
-95 YDAAGSPIKT
+95 YDASGEMILTTYTVDQDQISMISSMHQYAKT
-105 SVLYTN
+105 
-111 HDVDFFNQMDGYA
+111 
-124 RANMLTNTSYLGL
+124 NMLTNSDNKTLLGRL
-137 LIGRVQ
+137 TFEDSKDTAILIQFPVMRNGTLVAYVVVGSEIPRQ
-143 SEDKKTT
+143 S
-150 SIIVQAPIVVN
+150 
-161 DQIIAYLV
+161 
-169 IGNEY
+169 
-174 SLENSIAGSFGSM
+174 SIAAGFSQV
-187 LLLSTFV
+187 LLLSTFLV
-194 VALFML
+194 SLFML

-207 KRLVKPLNK
+207 KRLIRPLNR
-216 VADVATALGQG
+216 VAEVATALGQG
-227 DFTVRADDTTR
+227 DFSVRANDRTK
-238 GEIGDLAA
+238 GEIGELAA
-246 SVNELAERLSRSIVS
+246 SVNELAERLSKSITS

-281 SVDINLQPD
+281 SVNKDLQPD

-303 PRRNLFTEKLQ
+303 PRKNLFTEKLQ
-314 LIPFEEVWQDF
+314 LIPFEEVWEDF

-331 GETIERTI
+331 GQTYERTI

-352 TFDNE
+352 ILDNE
-357 KSIIGATGFFRDI
+357 KTIIGATGFFRDI

-470 VMEDAELNFSVEFK
+470 VMEDAELNFYVEYK
-484 TGPLPTVM
+484 TGTLPTVM

-514 AGGSITISTEYSDE
+514 PGGTITISTEYSDE

-600 LKRVTGSVWY
+600 LKRVTGTVWY

>member
-1 MFRSVFLRKMVFLVL
+1 MFRSLFLRKMIFLVL

-30 TLGANEMLKT
+30 NYAAGEVSKD
-40 NTEDKLISKAQ
+40 NTEELMIDKARSMSSFFRTYIEQDTTLSDSEIIRKLKNVSAGYASHDVLGTFFLFYDADGKIISSSNPQTEDDLHLLSAIDV
-51 AMSLF
+51 F
-56 VSEYITNERS
+56 CTTNMLNNTDNKNIR
-66 SGNLYDGRSLDAAT
+66 GNLKSNDETIRVIQVPVQTESKMYGYLIIGDRISAA
-80 KGYSEPSVLDAYYVL
+80 PSMITGFSQVL
-95 YDAAGSPIKT
+95 I
-105 SVLYTN
+105 
-111 HDVDFFNQMDGYA
+111 
-124 RANMLTNTSYLGL
+124 
-137 LIGRVQ
+137 
-143 SEDKKTT
+143 
-150 SIIVQAPIVVN
+150 
-161 DQIIAYLV
+161 
-169 IGNEY
+169 
-174 SLENSIAGSFGSM
+174 
-187 LLLSTFV
+187 LSTLLV
-194 VALFML
+194 SLFML

-207 KRLVKPLNK
+207 KRLIRPLNR
-216 VADVATALGQG
+216 VTDVANALGRG
-227 DFTVRADDTTR
+227 DFSIRANDKTK

-246 SVNELAERLSRSIVS
+246 SVNELAEKLSKSITS

-281 SVDINLQPD
+281 SVNKDLQPD

-303 PRRNLFTEKLQ
+303 PRKNLFTEKLQ
-314 LIPFEEVWQDF
+314 LIPFEEVWEDF
-325 ENCIKT
+325 ENCLKT
-331 GETIERTI
+331 GETYERTI

-352 TFDNE
+352 IKDNE
-357 KSIIGATGFFRDI
+357 KAIIGATGFFRDI

-470 VMEDAELNFSVEFK
+470 VMEDAELNFSVEYK

-535 VSDTGQGIHEYDIDH
+535 VIDTGQGIHEYDIDH

>member
-1 MFRSVFLRKMVFLVL
+1 MFRSLFLRKMVFLVL

-30 TLGANEMLKT
+30 NYAAGEVSKD
-40 NTEDKLISKAQ
+40 NTEEIMIDKARSMASFLGSYADQDKTLSDSEITGKLKSISA
-51 AMSLF
+51 
-56 VSEYITNERS
+56 
-66 SGNLYDGRSLDAAT
+66 
-80 KGYSEPSVLDAYYVL
+80 GYASRDVLGTFFLL
-95 YDAAGSPIKT
+95 YDANGSLIYSSNPQKSEDLRLLSAIDIFCT
-105 SVLYTN
+105 S
-111 HDVDFFNQMDGYA
+111 
-124 RANMLTNTSYLGL
+124 NMLTNSDNKNLRGELDNDGSNVIMIQFPVQTENKLCGYLIIGDRISSSPAAVTGFSQV
-137 LIGRVQ
+137 LI
-143 SEDKKTT
+143 
-150 SIIVQAPIVVN
+150 
-161 DQIIAYLV
+161 
-169 IGNEY
+169 
-174 SLENSIAGSFGSM
+174 
-187 LLLSTFV
+187 LSTLV
-194 VALFML
+194 VSLFML

-207 KRLVKPLNK
+207 KRLIRPLNR
-216 VADVATALGQG
+216 VTDVANALGRG
-227 DFTVRADDTTR
+227 DFSIRANDKTK

-246 SVNELAERLSRSIVS
+246 SVNELAEKLSKSITS

-281 SVDINLQPD
+281 SVNKDLQPD

-303 PRRNLFTEKLQ
+303 PRKNLFTEKLQ
-314 LIPFEEVWQDF
+314 LIPFEEVWEDF

-331 GETIERTI
+331 GETYERTI

-352 TFDNE
+352 IKDNE
-357 KSIIGATGFFRDI
+357 KTIIGATGFFRDI

-470 VMEDAELNFSVEFK
+470 VMEDAELNFSVEYK

-535 VSDTGQGIHEYDIDH
+535 VADTGQGIHEYDIDH

>member
-1 MFRSVFLRKMVFLVL
+1 MFRSIFLRKMIFLVL

-30 TLGANEMLKT
+30 NYAAGEVFRDNSEELLIEKARSMADFLEKQAEPERMKSDSEIVEKLKSSSKGYTSQDVLGAYFL
-40 NTEDKLISKAQ
+40 
-51 AMSLF
+51 
-56 VSEYITNERS
+56 
-66 SGNLYDGRSLDAAT
+66 
-80 KGYSEPSVLDAYYVL
+80 L
-95 YDAAGSPIKT
+95 YDANGQLVTYSNPET
-105 SVLYTN
+105 SDDLHILNEIGLFCTT
-111 HDVDFFNQMDGYA
+111 
-124 RANMLTNTSYLGL
+124 NMLNNSDNKNLRGTLNISEEDVSIKLIQVPVQTEDRLVSYL
-137 LIGRVQ
+137 
-143 SEDKKTT
+143 
-150 SIIVQAPIVVN
+150 IVGN
-161 DQIIAYLV
+161 QIIETPSALSGFSQV
-169 IGNEY
+169 LI
-174 SLENSIAGSFGSM
+174 
-187 LLLSTFV
+187 LSTLLV
-194 VALFML
+194 SLAML

-207 KRLVKPLNK
+207 KRLIRPLNR
-216 VADVATALGQG
+216 VTDVANALGQG
-227 DFTVRADDTTR
+227 DFSVRANDQTK

-246 SVNELAERLSRSIVS
+246 SVNELAEKLSKSITS

-281 SVDINLQPD
+281 SVNKDLQPD

-303 PRRNLFTEKLQ
+303 PRKNLFTEKLQ
-314 LIPFEEVWQDF
+314 LIPFEEVWEDF

-331 GETIERTI
+331 GETYERTI

-352 TFDNE
+352 IKDNE
-357 KSIIGATGFFRDI
+357 KAIIGATGFFRDI

-470 VMEDAELNFSVEFK
+470 VLEDAELNFSVEYK

-535 VSDTGQGIHEYDIDH
+535 VIDTGQGIHEYDIDH

>member
-1 MFRSVFLRKMVFLVL
+1 MFRSVFLRKMIFLVL

-22 ALLSATLF
+22 ALISATLF
-30 TLGANEMLKT
+30 NYAQTEISRNMAEEHSIDQARALSSYLSNYLYETASDGKDQATLLRE
-40 NTEDKLISKAQ
+40 
-51 AMSLF
+51 
-56 VSEYITNERS
+56 
-66 SGNLYDGRSLDAAT
+66 AT
-80 KGYSEPSVLDAYYVL
+80 TGYADPLVLDAYFVL
-95 YDAAGSPIKT
+95 YDASGKLITSST
-105 SVLYTN
+105 SVTPQQQTHIEGIN
-111 HDVDFFNQMDGYA
+111 TYA
-124 RANMLTNTSYLGL
+124 QTYMLTNSSNKNLLGRL
-137 LIGRVQ
+137 V
-143 SEDKKTT
+143 EDKET
-150 SIIVQAPIVVN
+150 SILVQVPVYKGENLAG
-161 DQIIAYLV
+161 YLV
-169 IGNEY
+169 IGDELPA
-174 SLENSIAGSFGSM
+174 STSIGSGFNQV
-187 LLLSTFV
+187 LLLSTLMV
-194 VALFML
+194 SLFML

-207 KRLVKPLNK
+207 KRLIRPLNR
-216 VADVATALGQG
+216 VTEVATALGQG
-227 DFTVRADDTTR
+227 DFTVRANDRTK
-238 GEIGDLAA
+238 GELGELAA
-246 SVNELAERLSRSIVS
+246 SVNELAERLSKSIAG

-281 SVDINLQPD
+281 SVNKDLQPD

-303 PRRNLFTEKLQ
+303 PRKNLFTEKLQ
-314 LIPFEEVWQDF
+314 LIPFEEVWEDF
-325 ENCIKT
+325 EKCLKT
-331 GETIERTI
+331 GETFERTI

-352 TFDNE
+352 ILDNE
-357 KSIIGATGFFRDI
+357 KAIIGATGFFRDI

-437 LELSRLQARTLAFK
+437 LELSRLQARTLAFR

-470 VMEDAELNFSVEFK
+470 VMEDADLEFHVEFK
-484 TGPLPTVM
+484 TGTLPTVM

-514 AGGSITISTEYSDE
+514 AGGSIIISTEYNDE
-528 TDQVLVS
+528 MDRVLVS

-600 LKRVTGSVWY
+600 LKRVTGTVWY

>member
-1 MFRSVFLRKMVFLVL
+1 MFRSVFLRKMVLLVL
-16 VALCAS
+16 GALVAS
-22 ALLSATLF
+22 ALLSAFLF
-30 TLGANEMLKT
+30 RMAANAQLQT
-40 NTEDKLISKAQ
+40 NAESDMIDKAKALSSYLTG
-51 AMSLF
+51 MINS
-56 VSEYITNERS
+56 ERS
-66 SGNLYDGRSLDAAT
+66 KSNSSDITILIKSTDYLTDPDVLGSRFLIYDSKGEQVRTGTVETYDDRVIMSTLD
-80 KGYSEPSVLDAYYVL
+80 S
-95 YDAAGSPIKT
+95 
-105 SVLYTN
+105 
-111 HDVDFFNQMDGYA
+111 YA
-124 RANMLTNTSYLGL
+124 RSNMLTTNKDLY
-137 LIGRVQ
+137 LIGRIPNRTTQTTTVVVQ
-143 SEDKKTT
+143 VP
-150 SIIVQAPIVVN
+150 IIVESRLT
-161 DQIIAYLV
+161 AYL
-169 IGNEY
+169 ILGKEIPQK
-174 SLENSIAGSFGSM
+174 SEIADSFSQV

-194 VALFML
+194 VSFFMI

-207 KRLVKPLNK
+207 KRLVRPLNK

-227 DFTVRADDTTR
+227 DFTKRADDSTR
-238 GEIGDLAA
+238 GEIGELAA
-246 SVNELAERLSRSIVS
+246 SVNELAERLSKSITS

-281 SVDINLQPD
+281 SVDYNLQPD
-290 YSNNAIATLFEKV
+290 YANNAIETLFEKV
-303 PRRNLFTEKLQ
+303 PRKNLFTEKLQ
-314 LIPFEEVWQDF
+314 LIPFEEVWEDF
-325 ENCIKT
+325 DHCIKT
-331 GETIERTI
+331 GETLERTI
-339 EAKDCAYSSTIVP
+339 EAKDCAYSCTIVP
-352 TFDNE
+352 TVDNE
-357 KSIIGATGFFRDI
+357 KGIIGATGFFRDI

-461 SEFETKFKP
+461 SEFETKFAP
-470 VMEDAELNFSVEFK
+470 VMEDAELDFSVEYK

-514 AGGSITISTEYSDE
+514 PGGSIVISTEYNDE

-600 LKRVTGSVWY
+600 LKRVTGTVWY

>member
-1 MFRSVFLRKMVFLVL
+1 MFRSVFLRKMIFLVL

-22 ALLSATLF
+22 ALISATLF
-30 TLGANEMLKT
+30 NYAETEIERNSAEEHSIEQAKALSSYLSSYLSSNSASGKDQATLLR
-40 NTEDKLISKAQ
+40 Q
-51 AMSLF
+51 AS
-56 VSEYITNERS
+56 
-66 SGNLYDGRSLDAAT
+66 A
-80 KGYSEPSVLDAYYVL
+80 GYSDPLVLDAYFVL
-95 YDAAGSPIKT
+95 YDASGRLISSTASATPEQQTHIEGI
-105 SVLYTN
+105 
-111 HDVDFFNQMDGYA
+111 DRYA
-124 RANMLTNTSYLGL
+124 QTYMLTNSSNKNLLGRLVEGKDTSL
-137 LIGRVQ
+137 LVQ
-143 SEDKKTT
+143 VPVYAGETLT
-150 SIIVQAPIVVN
+150 G
-161 DQIIAYLV
+161 YLV
-169 IGNEY
+169 IGDELPAK
-174 SLENSIAGSFGSM
+174 SSIGSSFNQV
-187 LLLSTFV
+187 LLLSTLMV
-194 VALFML
+194 SLFMV
-200 IPVYFAS
+200 IPVFFAS
-207 KRLVKPLNK
+207 KRLIRPLNR
-216 VADVATALGQG
+216 VTEVATALGQG
-227 DFTVRADDTTR
+227 DFSVRANDRTK
-238 GEIGDLAA
+238 GELGELAA
-246 SVNELAERLSRSIVS
+246 SVNELAERLSKSIAG

-281 SVDINLQPD
+281 SVNKDLQPD

-303 PRRNLFTEKLQ
+303 PRKNLFTEKLQ
-314 LIPFEEVWQDF
+314 LIPFEEVWEDF
-325 ENCIKT
+325 EKCLKT
-331 GETIERTI
+331 GETFERTI

-352 TFDNE
+352 ILDNE
-357 KSIIGATGFFRDI
+357 KAIIGATGFFRDI

-437 LELSRLQARTLAFK
+437 LELSRLQARTLAFR

-470 VMEDAELNFSVEFK
+470 VMEDAELEFHVEFK
-484 TGPLPTVM
+484 TGTLPTVM

-514 AGGSITISTEYSDE
+514 AGGSIIISTEYNDE
-528 TDQVLVS
+528 MDRVLVS

-600 LKRVTGSVWY
+600 LKRVTGTVWY

>member
-1 MFRSVFLRKMVFLVL
+1 MFRSLFLRKMVFLVL

-22 ALLSATLF
+22 ALLSAALF
-30 TLGANEMLKT
+30 NYAAGEVSKD
-40 NTEDKLISKAQ
+40 NTEEIIIDKARSMAAFLGTYAEQDKTLSDSEITGKLKSISA
-51 AMSLF
+51 
-56 VSEYITNERS
+56 
-66 SGNLYDGRSLDAAT
+66 
-80 KGYSEPSVLDAYYVL
+80 GYASRDVLGSFFLL
-95 YDAAGSPIKT
+95 YDANGSLISSSNPQT
-105 SVLYTN
+105 SEDLRLLSAIDIFCTS
-111 HDVDFFNQMDGYA
+111 
-124 RANMLTNTSYLGL
+124 NMLTNSDNKNLRGELDNDGSNVIMIQFPVQTENKLCGYLIIGDRISSSPAAVTGFSQV
-137 LIGRVQ
+137 LI
-143 SEDKKTT
+143 
-150 SIIVQAPIVVN
+150 
-161 DQIIAYLV
+161 
-169 IGNEY
+169 
-174 SLENSIAGSFGSM
+174 
-187 LLLSTFV
+187 LSTLV
-194 VALFML
+194 VSLFML

-207 KRLVKPLNK
+207 KRLIRPLNR
-216 VADVATALGQG
+216 VTDVANALGRG
-227 DFTVRADDTTR
+227 DFSIRANDKTK

-246 SVNELAERLSRSIVS
+246 SVNELAEKLSKSITS

-281 SVDINLQPD
+281 SVNKDLQPD

-303 PRRNLFTEKLQ
+303 PRKNLFTEKLQ
-314 LIPFEEVWQDF
+314 LIPFEEVWEDF

-331 GETIERTI
+331 GETYERTI

-352 TFDNE
+352 IKDNE
-357 KSIIGATGFFRDI
+357 KTIIGATGFFRDI

-470 VMEDAELNFSVEFK
+470 VMEDAELNFSVEYK

-535 VSDTGQGIHEYDIDH
+535 VADTGQGIHEYDIDH

>member
-1 MFRSVFLRKMVFLVL
+1 MFRSVFLRKMVTLVL
-16 VALCAS
+16 VALCSS
-22 ALLSATLF
+22 ALLSAFLF
-30 TLGANEMLKT
+30 SLAANASYRVT
-40 NTEDKLISKAQ
+40 TENAMIDKAT
-51 AMSLF
+51 SLSAF
-56 VSEYITNERS
+56 
-66 SGNLYDGRSLDAAT
+66 L
-80 KGYSEPSVLDAYYVL
+80 
-95 YDAAGSPIKT
+95 
-105 SVLYTN
+105 
-111 HDVDFFNQMDGYA
+111 
-124 RANMLTNTSYLGL
+124 TSYLDKHAENKKSNIDNL
-137 LIGRVQ
+137 LLATDSYGDPNVLGAYFLLYDTDGKQLKTANITTFDDASMISSLDTYATSYMLTKNTNMNLFSRIPNSTKKTSTFIVQIPIFVEDDPIAFLILGSEEPQQ
-143 SEDKKTT
+143 SE
-150 SIIVQAPIVVN
+150 IVKNFSDV
-161 DQIIAYLV
+161 
-169 IGNEY
+169 
-174 SLENSIAGSFGSM
+174 

-194 VALFML
+194 VAFFMT

-207 KRLVKPLNK
+207 KRLMRPLSK
-216 VADVATALGQG
+216 VADVANALGQG
-227 DFTVRADDTTR
+227 DFTKRADDSTR

-246 SVNELAERLSRSIVS
+246 SINELAERLSNSITS
-261 VTTERNRLKEIF
+261 VTNERNRLKEIF

-314 LIPFEEVWQDF
+314 LIPFEEVWEDF

-331 GETIERTI
+331 GETLERTI
-339 EAKDCAYSSTIVP
+339 EAKDCAYMSTIVP
-352 TFDNE
+352 TRDSD
-357 KSIIGATGFFRDI
+357 KMIIGATGFFRDI

-461 SEFETKFKP
+461 SEFETKFAP
-470 VMEDAELNFSVEFK
+470 VMEEADLDFSVEYK

-514 AGGSITISTEYSDE
+514 AGGSITISTEYNDE

-600 LKRVTGSVWY
+600 LKRVTGTVWY

>member
-1 MFRSVFLRKMVFLVL
+1 MFRSIFLRKMIFLVL

-30 TLGANEMLKT
+30 NYAAGEVFRDNSEELLIEKARSMADFLEKQAEPERMKSDSEIVEKLKSSSKGYTSQDVLGAYFL
-40 NTEDKLISKAQ
+40 
-51 AMSLF
+51 
-56 VSEYITNERS
+56 
-66 SGNLYDGRSLDAAT
+66 
-80 KGYSEPSVLDAYYVL
+80 L
-95 YDAAGSPIKT
+95 YDANGQLVTYSNPET
-105 SVLYTN
+105 SDDLHILNEIGLFCTT
-111 HDVDFFNQMDGYA
+111 
-124 RANMLTNTSYLGL
+124 NMLNNSDNKNLRGTLNISEEDVSIKLIQVPVQTEDRLVSYLIVGNQVIETPSTL
-137 LIGRVQ
+137 SGFSQVLI
-143 SEDKKTT
+143 
-150 SIIVQAPIVVN
+150 
-161 DQIIAYLV
+161 
-169 IGNEY
+169 
-174 SLENSIAGSFGSM
+174 
-187 LLLSTFV
+187 LSTLLV
-194 VALFML
+194 SLAML

-207 KRLVKPLNK
+207 KRLIRPLNR
-216 VADVATALGQG
+216 VTDVANALGQG
-227 DFTVRADDTTR
+227 DFSVRANDQTK

-246 SVNELAERLSRSIVS
+246 SVNELAEKLSKSITS

-281 SVDINLQPD
+281 SVNKDLQPD

-303 PRRNLFTEKLQ
+303 PRKNLFTEKLQ
-314 LIPFEEVWQDF
+314 LIPFEEVWEDF

-331 GETIERTI
+331 GETYERTI

-352 TFDNE
+352 IKDNE
-357 KSIIGATGFFRDI
+357 KAIIGATGFFRDI

-470 VMEDAELNFSVEFK
+470 VLEDAELNFSVEYK

-535 VSDTGQGIHEYDIDH
+535 VIDTGQGIHEYDIDH

>member
-1 MFRSVFLRKMVFLVL
+1 MFRSLFLRKMIFLVL

-30 TLGANEMLKT
+30 NYAAGEVSKD
-40 NTEDKLISKAQ
+40 NTEELMIDKARSMSSFFRTYIEQDTTLSDSEIIRKLKNVSAGYASHDVLGTFFLFYDADGKIISSSNPQTEDDLHLLSAIDV
-51 AMSLF
+51 F
-56 VSEYITNERS
+56 CTTNMLNNTDNKNIR
-66 SGNLYDGRSLDAAT
+66 GNLKSNDETIRVIQVPVQTESKMYGYLIIGDRISAA
-80 KGYSEPSVLDAYYVL
+80 PSMITGFSQVL
-95 YDAAGSPIKT
+95 I
-105 SVLYTN
+105 
-111 HDVDFFNQMDGYA
+111 
-124 RANMLTNTSYLGL
+124 
-137 LIGRVQ
+137 
-143 SEDKKTT
+143 
-150 SIIVQAPIVVN
+150 
-161 DQIIAYLV
+161 
-169 IGNEY
+169 
-174 SLENSIAGSFGSM
+174 
-187 LLLSTFV
+187 LSTLLV
-194 VALFML
+194 SLFML

-207 KRLVKPLNK
+207 KRLIRPLNR
-216 VADVATALGQG
+216 VTDVANALGRG
-227 DFTVRADDTTR
+227 DFSIRANDKTK

-246 SVNELAERLSRSIVS
+246 SVNELAEKLSKSITS

-281 SVDINLQPD
+281 SVNKDLQPD
-290 YSNNAIATLFEKV
+290 YSDNAIATLFEKV
-303 PRRNLFTEKLQ
+303 PRKNLFTEKLQ
-314 LIPFEEVWQDF
+314 LIPFEEVWEDF
-325 ENCIKT
+325 ENCLKT
-331 GETIERTI
+331 GETYERTI

-352 TFDNE
+352 IKDNE
-357 KSIIGATGFFRDI
+357 KAIIGATGFFRDI

-470 VMEDAELNFSVEFK
+470 VMEDAELNFSVEYK

-535 VSDTGQGIHEYDIDH
+535 VIDTGQGIHEYDIDH